1 MSDQPQPS
9 RLEKLRIV
17 EGFLRHQLGQVEKWI
32 AEEQQRQAE
41 RARGEQ
47 ARPPTPEWIVEL
59 GIGQGSPPIE
69 VHCGDCYAA
78 GKKRK
83 PITRDEARW
92 ELARGIRA
100 CTHCR
105 PDTALGVLE

>member
-1 MSDQPQPS
+1 MSDQPAPS

-41 RARGEQ
+41 QRRGEQ
-47 ARPPTPEWIVEL
+47 ARPPVPDWILEV
-59 GIGQGSPPIE
+59 GIGADKLPVA
-69 VHCGDCYAA
+69 VHVGGCHMS
-78 GKKRK
+78 GKR
-83 PITRDEARW
+83 T
-92 ELARGIRA
+92 RGIPRDQAVRA
-100 CTHCR
+100 LTEGVGACSHCR

>member
-1 MSDQPQPS
+1 MSDLQPS

-41 RARGEQ
+41 QRRGRER
-47 ARPPTPEWIVEL
+47 RPPVPDWVLEV
-59 GIGQGSPPIE
+59 GIG
-69 VHCGDCYAA
+69 A
-78 GKKRK
+78 GKPPVAVHVGGCHMSGKRVRG
-83 PITRDEARW
+83 ISRDEARHA
-92 ELARGIRA
+92 LTDGVQA

-105 PDTALGVLE
+105 ADTELGVLE